1 MNLEILKK
9 NIVIIPVIIAILSGT
24 VASVRYVL
32 NLTNTIN
39 SSKQELV
46 DLKRD
51 LAVERDRINKAK
63 GDISNINGTI
73 NMSREI
79 IEMMG
84 QQLSDLSWDVKDLT
98 R

>member
-9 NIVIIPVIIAILSGT
+9 NIVIVPVIIAILSGT
-24 VASVRYVL
+24 IASVRYVL

-39 SSKQELV
+39 PSKQELV
-46 DLKRD
+46 DLRRD
-51 LAVERDRINKAK
+51 LNVERDRINNAK

-79 IEMMG
+79 IEMLG
-84 QQLSDLSWDVKDLT
+84 SQLNDLSWDVKDLS

>member
-9 NIVIIPVIIAILSGT
+9 NIVIEPVIIAILSGT
-24 VASVRYVL
+24 IASVRYVL

-39 SSKQELV
+39 ASKQELV
-46 DLKRD
+46 DLRRD
-51 LAVERDRINKAK
+51 LNVERDRINKAK

-79 IEMMG
+79 IEMLG
-84 QQLSDLSWDVKDLT
+84 SQLNDLSWDVKDLS

>member
-1 MNLEILKK
+1 MNFEILKK
-9 NIVIIPVIIAILSGT
+9 NIVIVPVIIAILSGT

-39 SSKQELV
+39 ASKQELV
-46 DLKRD
+46 DLRRD
-51 LAVERDRINKAK
+51 LNVERDRINKAK

-79 IEMMG
+79 IEMLG
-84 QQLSDLSWDVKDLT
+84 RQLNDLSWDVKDLS

>member
-24 VASVRYVL
+24 IASVRYVL

>member
-51 LAVERDRINKAK
+51 LAVERDRINKAR
-63 GDISNINGTI
+63 GDISNIEGTI

>member
-1 MNLEILKK
+1 M
-9 NIVIIPVIIAILSGT
+9 PVVIAILSGT

-39 SSKQELV
+39 ASKQELV
-46 DLKRD
+46 DLRRD
-51 LAVERDRINKAK
+51 LNVERDRINQAQ

-79 IEMMG
+79 IEMLG
-84 QQLSDLSWDVKDLT
+84 SQLNELSWDVKDLS

>member
-1 MNLEILKK
+1 M
-9 NIVIIPVIIAILSGT
+9 
-24 VASVRYVL
+24 L